1 MSIKRKQYSG
11 SFKAKVALAALR
23 EEGTL
28 AQLSSKY
35 GVNANMISKW
45 KLQAMQNMAQ
55 LFDQKASVKDIAS
68 ADDIKN
74 LHAKIGQL
82 TIERDF
88 LEHASNQLGF
98 GGFKK

>member
-1 MSIKRKQYSG
+1 M
-11 SFKAKVALAALR
+11 V
-23 EEGTL
+23 
-28 AQLSSKY
+28 
-35 GVNANMISKW
+35 
-45 KLQAMQNMAQ
+45 Q

>member
-1 MSIKRKQYSG
+1 M
-11 SFKAKVALAALR
+11 AL
-23 EEGTL
+23 
-28 AQLSSKY
+28 
-35 GVNANMISKW
+35 
-45 KLQAMQNMAQ
+45 
-55 LFDQKASVKDIAS
+55 LFDQKACVKDIAS

-74 LHAKIGQL
+74 LHAKTGQL

>member
-1 MSIKRKQYSG
+1 
-11 SFKAKVALAALR
+11 
-23 EEGTL
+23 
-28 AQLSSKY
+28 
-35 GVNANMISKW
+35 MISKW
-45 KLQAMQNMAQ
+45 KLQALQNMAQ
-55 LFDQKASVKDIAS
+55 LFDQKACVKDIAS

-88 LEHASNQLGF
+88 LEQASNQLGF